1 MKQFKHSAGFTLIEL
16 VVVIV
21 ILGILAATIV
31 PRFTNLHGDA
41 RASVVT
47 GMEAS
52 IRSATSMYHGVK
64 LAIGT
69 AAGTAVPANRFE
81 GVTAVVAD
89 IFTYPAG
96 TAAGIGLLVD
106 DAGSD
111 FTVDT
116 ATAGTVRWQY
126 TGATT
131 AATCEVVYVQSAAA
145 GTPPTITA
153 PNTNCL

>member
-1 MKQFKHSAGFTLIEL
+1 MKQFKHNSGFTLIEL

-52 IRSATSMYHGVK
+52 VRSATSMYHGVK
-64 LAIGT
+64 LAIGD

-81 GVTAVVAD
+81 GVIVPVADVNLYPAATLLGIGALVDDSSGDFTPAVVA
-89 IFTYPAG
+89 G
-96 TAAGIGLLVD
+96 N
-106 DAGSD
+106 
-111 FTVDT
+111 
-116 ATAGTVRWQY
+116 Y
-126 TGATT
+126 TWRYAGATT
-131 AATCEVVYVQSAAA
+131 PANCGVTYIPAAA
-145 GTPPTITA
+145 GSPPTI
-153 PNTNCL
+153 NIDVTNCL